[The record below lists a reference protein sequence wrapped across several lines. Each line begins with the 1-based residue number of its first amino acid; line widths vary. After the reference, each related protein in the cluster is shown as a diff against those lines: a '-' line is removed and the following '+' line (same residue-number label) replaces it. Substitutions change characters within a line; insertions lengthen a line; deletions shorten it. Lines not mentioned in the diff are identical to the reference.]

1 MSQPVRT
8 SFLAKF
14 YPVLPPGYSH
24 EFGSHKYVPSLT
36 LVNRVEET
44 DPTFEPKLNSQDI
57 PFQNLANFGQYLKG
71 KKLSILHL
79 KIHRN
84 RFVLHSASSTIFPG
98 MVVMYSSDGQGGG
111 IHAPTC

>member
-1 MSQPVRT
+1 MSKPVWT

-14 YPVLPPGYSH
+14 YPLLPPGYCH
-24 EFGSHKYVPSLT
+24 EFGSHKYAPSLT

-44 DPTFEPKLNSQDI
+44 DPTFEPKLNSQYI
-57 PFQNLANFGQYLKG
+57 PFLNLANFGQYLKK

-84 RFVLHSASSTIFPG
+84 KFV
-98 MVVMYSSDGQGGG
+98 
-111 IHAPTC
+111 IHANLVNFTFV